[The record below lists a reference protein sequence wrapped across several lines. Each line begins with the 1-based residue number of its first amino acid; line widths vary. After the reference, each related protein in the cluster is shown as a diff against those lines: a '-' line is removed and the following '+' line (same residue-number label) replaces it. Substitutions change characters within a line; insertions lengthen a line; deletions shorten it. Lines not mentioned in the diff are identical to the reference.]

1 MISSFDLA
9 KLNSLLKDFHTLT
22 KIRISVFDDS
32 FHELAAYPEHI
43 APFCQIIRSD
53 EKGACQCHLSDQK
66 ACEIVSRRR
75 ALYTYQCHAG
85 LTESITPIIVG
96 NIIIGYL
103 LFGHVFSYPSHEAG
117 WEKIVEL
124 CKNYQINLQDLKMA
138 CWRQPVITQ
147 DYISSASHIMQAV
160 ASYLCMERMVS
171 LHQQELPVQIDEYIA
186 AHFTQRLDAG
196 TLARHFQI
204 GKTRLYEIAKQS
216 YGIGIAE
223 HIRNLRI
230 GKAKQLLIEQPELSL
245 AEIASSCGFGDYN
258 YFITVFR
265 QVVGMPPKTYLSH
278 HSTVT
283 KQSQN
288 NFENP

>member
-9 KLNSLLKDFHTLT
+9 KLNALLVDFYNLT
-22 KIRISVFDDS
+22 KIRITVFDYS

-43 APFCQIIRSD
+43 APFCRIIRSD
-53 EKGACQCHLSDQK
+53 ENGACQCRLCDQK
-66 ACEIVSRRR
+66 ACEVASRRR
-75 ALYTYQCHAG
+75 TLYTYQCHAG

-117 WEKIVEL
+117 WERMKEL
-124 CKNYQINLQDLKMA
+124 CKNYRINLQDLKMA

-186 AHFTQRLDAG
+186 AHYTQRLDAV

-204 GKTRLYEIAKQS
+204 GKTQLYEIARQS

-230 GKAKQLLIEQPELSL
+230 EKAKQLLIEQPELSL

-258 YFITVFR
+258 YFITVFKR
-265 QVVGMPPKTYLSH
+265 VVGMPPKTYMSH
-278 HSTVT
+278 HLSSKFPPT
-283 KQSQN
+283 S
-288 NFENP
+288 

>member
-1 MISSFDLA
+1 MISSFDLT
-9 KLNSLLKDFHTLT
+9 KLNSLLKDFYTLT
-22 KIRISVFDDS
+22 QIRITVFDDS
-32 FHELAAYPEHI
+32 FHELAAYPEQI

-53 EKGACQCHLSDQK
+53 EEGDCQCHLCDQK
-66 ACEIVSRRR
+66 ACEIASRRR
-75 ALYTYQCHAG
+75 TLYTYQCHAG

-117 WEKIVEL
+117 WEQIEEL
-124 CKNYQINLQDLKMA
+124 CKNYQVNLQNLKMA
-138 CWRQPVITQ
+138 CWRQPVITG
-147 DYISSASHIMQAV
+147 DYISSASQIMQAV

-171 LHQQELPVQIDEYIA
+171 LRQQELPVQIDEYIA
-186 AHFTQRLDAG
+186 AHFTEELDAI

-204 GKTRLYEIAKQS
+204 GKTQLYEIAKQS

-230 GKAKQLLIEQPELSL
+230 EKAKQLLIEQPELSL

-258 YFITVFR
+258 YFITVFKR
-265 QVVGMPPKTYLSH
+265 VAGMPPKMYVQSLLS
-278 HSTVT
+278 
-283 KQSQN
+283 
-288 NFENP
+288 FEKE